1 MKKCAKRTTITST
14 KYFIKG
20 ISTSIPRAAKVSIK
34 IQATA
39 IGARLIII
47 KINFV
52 NMPLS
57 SFMKFTKLGI
67 SFFIIDAAKPRIK
80 ANTSTWITFPSA
92 SDAKKLLGKND
103 RKAFSL
109 LSTDSKVILLFSIGT
124 FCESNIIKEAN
135 ITANEVAIAV
145 VNKYIPI
152 VFVPSL
158 PNLDVSFIE
167 IIPDITETKIK
178 GKTIILSKIK
188 NKSPI
193 VARMFSMMKLRKMFS
208 TKKIF
213 IMIPVMMPRIIDI
226 SIFLVKDIT
235 ILLS

>member
-1 MKKCAKRTTITST
+1 
-14 KYFIKG
+14 
-20 ISTSIPRAAKVSIK
+20 
-34 IQATA
+34 
-39 IGARLIII
+39 
-47 KINFV
+47 
-52 NMPLS
+52 
-57 SFMKFTKLGI
+57 MKFTKLGI

-124 FCESNIIKEAN
+124 FCVSNIIKEAN

-188 NKSPI
+188 NKSPM
-193 VARMFSMMKLRKMFS
+193 VARMFSIMKLIKMLS

-213 IMIPVMMPRIIDI
+213 IMTPVMMPRIIDI
-226 SIFLVKDIT
+226 RIFLVKDIM
-235 ILLS
+235 ILLLKHHRNLAH